1 MSSLQEILDWISAER
16 TKEREDYKRAIR
28 STIDE
33 PTRQEMRAEL
43 NGIVIGLDMV
53 KDKVKEMKDGNQ

>member
-1 MSSLQEILDWISAER
+1 MSDLQEILDWISAER

-33 PTRQEMRAEL
+33 PTKQEMRAEL
-43 NGIVIGLDMV
+43 NGIVIALDMAEA
-53 KDKVKEMKDGNQ
+53 KIKELM

>member
-1 MSSLQEILDWISAER
+1 MSDLQAILDWIETKR
-16 TKEREDYKRAIR
+16 TKEREDYKRVIR
-28 STIDE
+28 NTIDE

-53 KDKVKEMKDGNQ
+53 EARIKELTK